1 MERAKGFEPSTSTL
15 ARWSST
21 TELSSLKNGV
31 KFIINAYNNASKKCN
46 FFLIF
51 FVDTN
56 KLLKINDLFY
66 WHFSCIVEIILL
78 FPCLILKFV

>member
-1 MERAKGFEPSTSTL
+1 MINKYIIKFWKMERAKGFEPSTSTL

-46 FFLIF
+46 FFNVFLLIG
-51 FVDTN
+51 
-56 KLLKINDLFY
+56 I
-66 WHFSCIVEIILL
+66 SC
-78 FPCLILKFV
+78 